1 MPHDHEQISDSDII
15 QGTSRAS
22 LLLLLLFSDCV
33 DLYHCNCSLM
43 VHLNNTI
50 IISPSER
57 VTTPEDTLHH
67 NNRISVSLQKTP
79 VSAADSGYY
88 TRFSQPD
95 TYLCGDKQ
103 GKQSLP
109 STLQKYFNFIA
120 SIQTDLKII
129 FVGDSISAQFA
140 QAFDSAALDEAQED
154 SVRAKN
160 IFRPDGNRPSIIHIC
175 RSICSPIRGG
185 GVSAFWR
192 ITNLILKKNNKWP
205 SRCTGFFRHWNE
217 GQALDFLNHEY
228 NSTQFVLP
236 SNKGVS
242 HQVNRTTTDYFQK
255 SKLASFKAGN
265 VNVVKGFDA
274 AVFRVPHGWLQ
285 LDYIDSA
292 RLIETIETTH
302 RILGA
307 TTIVIP
313 TLPMSNNVKSEN
325 DWKKV
330 TQINRMIRQVA
341 RNITKSEGDV
351 QYVLVQEFG
360 NLTNQL
366 LMENAKNLDLLSL
379 HQRDID
385 YSREGWEVDVANV
398 FLQRPPITTKK
409 WPPSYSQVCSSL
421 PSNRT
426 EACPGVKIS
435 SDGMHW
441 CVETFGGRFTA
452 SIACL
457 LGCVYNVARPPT
469 DEEIRKCE
477 QRCND
482 QFMSLNVVR
491 DEMFK
496 N

>member
-1 MPHDHEQISDSDII
+1 MKE
-15 QGTSRAS
+15 
-22 LLLLLLFSDCV
+22 
-33 DLYHCNCSLM
+33 
-43 VHLNNTI
+43 NT
-50 IISPSER
+50 
-57 VTTPEDTLHH
+57 
-67 NNRISVSLQKTP
+67 
-79 VSAADSGYY
+79 
-88 TRFSQPD
+88 
-95 TYLCGDKQ
+95 
-103 GKQSLP
+103 
-109 STLQKYFNFIA
+109 
-120 SIQTDLKII
+120 
-129 FVGDSISAQFA
+129 
-140 QAFDSAALDEAQED
+140 
-154 SVRAKN
+154 
-160 IFRPDGNRPSIIHIC
+160 
-175 RSICSPIRGG
+175 
-185 GVSAFWR
+185 
-192 ITNLILKKNNKWP
+192 KWP

-265 VNVVKGFDA
+265 VNVVNGFDA

-325 DWKKV
+325 DWEKV
-330 TQINRMIRQVA
+330 TQINRMIREVA

-360 NLTNQL
+360 NLTNKL

-482 QFMSLNVVR
+482 KFMSLNVVR